1 MMQEYFIVYFFII
14 NLMLFTLMLVDK
26 LKAKHHKHRI
36 SESTLW
42 MIAILG
48 GAFGGMMAMH
58 IFKHK
63 NRKTKFIIGFPSLLV
78 LHLVLSLLL
87 I

>member
-1 MMQEYFIVYFFII
+1 MMQEFFIVYFFII

-26 LKAKHHKHRI
+26 LKAKHHTRRI

-48 GAFGGMMAMH
+48 GAFGGMMGMH

-63 NRKTKFIIGFPSLLV
+63 NRKTKFIIGFPGLLI